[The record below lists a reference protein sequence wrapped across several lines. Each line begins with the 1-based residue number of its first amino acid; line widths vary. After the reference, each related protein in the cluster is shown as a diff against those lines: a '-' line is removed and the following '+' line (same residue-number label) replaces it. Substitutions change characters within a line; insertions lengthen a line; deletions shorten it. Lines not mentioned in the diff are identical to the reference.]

1 MKHVDEYRDPA
12 MARALSEA
20 LAAEMPSGR
29 RLRLMEF
36 CGGHTHALARH
47 GVGALLPPSV
57 AMVHGPGC
65 PVCVLPIGRIDQAIA
80 LTRDRGAI
88 VCTYGDTMRVPA
100 SGGVS
105 LLQARAEGADVRVI
119 ASPADALRLA
129 RAHPGREVVLFA
141 IGFETTT
148 PPTAL
153 ALQTARAQGI
163 SSFSVLCCHVLTSAA
178 LAHVV
183 RGSRDADADVPPLD
197 GVVGPGHVAVIT
209 GVAPFDRLAR
219 DLRIPIAVAGFEPLD
234 LLHAVRHLLR
244 QITEGRNAA
253 VNAYPRAVTAEGN
266 RRAQALVEQV
276 LEPREAFEWRGLG
289 TLPHSALRPRAA
301 YAAHDAERRFALPC
315 HAVPDPPACRCAAV
329 LRGAESPA
337 QCRLFGTA
345 CTPAHPIGPCM
356 VSSEGAC
363 AAHHTRARRPEHRRQ
378 IIPVAPA
385 LARANFPRTA
395 ATPRAEP
402 VEAPTYAHA
411 EPVEAPPHTVRA
423 EPVEAPTAVRAE
435 PVEAPAR
442 SHAPPALTPTLHLSP
457 LPPTQRS
464 AH

>member
-20 LAAEMPSGR
+20 LAAEVPSGR

-47 GVGALLPPSV
+47 GVDALLPPSV

-80 LTRDRGAI
+80 LARDRGAM

-129 RAHPGREVVLFA
+129 SAHPGREVVLFA

-153 ALQTARAQGI
+153 ALQTAWAQRI
-163 SSFSVLCCHVLTSAA
+163 ANFSVLCCHVLTSAA

-266 RRAQALVEQV
+266 RRAQALVDQV

-329 LRGAESPA
+329 LRGAESPT

-363 AAHHTRARRPEHRRQ
+363 AAHHARARRPEHRRQ
-378 IIPVAPA
+378 IISVAPP
-385 LARANFPRTA
+385 LVRVSHSRAA
-395 ATPRAEP
+395 ATARAEP
-402 VEAPTYAHA
+402 VDAPTSAHA
-411 EPVEAPPHTVRA
+411 EPAEAPPTVRA
-423 EPVEAPTAVRAE
+423 EPVEAPGRA
-435 PVEAPAR
+435 
-442 SHAPPALTPTLHLSP
+442 HAPPDRIPTLELSP
-457 LPPTQRS
+457 LAPTHRS
-464 AH
+464 AN